1 MAPATTLQGLSNFT
15 YYSVSLTKTMNQ
27 TVRLLAELRDELRI
41 LRHLIVH
48 LQNEIDPSSE
58 HDTIEV

>member
-1 MAPATTLQGLSNFT
+1 
-15 YYSVSLTKTMNQ
+15 MNQ

-48 LQNEIDPSSE
+48 LQQEIDPSSE
-58 HDTIEV
+58 TDILED